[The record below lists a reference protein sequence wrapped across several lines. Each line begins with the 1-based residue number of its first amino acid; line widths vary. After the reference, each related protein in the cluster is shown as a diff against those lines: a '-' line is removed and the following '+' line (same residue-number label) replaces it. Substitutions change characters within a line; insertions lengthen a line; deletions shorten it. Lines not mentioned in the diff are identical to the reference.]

1 MLSKAKLDRGLRL
14 LPVALLLATVALR
27 VYEPAPVERLRLSV
41 FDQYQALKPRESTE
55 LPVRVLD
62 IDEKSLE
69 KFGQWPWPRIR
80 LAEIIDLLSESGAG
94 AVLLDVLISE
104 PDRLSPSRVAE
115 MLPDEPWGNAFS
127 YSISEHPIKP
137 GGVSDLLTMRSDRSV
152 ISKDS
157 PEQMFRNAKWEEIM
171 VEIFLRVGPSSWRI
185 LETFQVPKTIG
196 APGLEKFLEAE
207 PDLPQG
213 KISGS

>member
-1 MLSKAKLDRGLRL
+1 MSNGRSRILMKHLTTCQLSI
-14 LPVALLLATVALR
+14 ALLIPIMSCGDKESEEILSAL
-27 VYEPAPVERLRLSV
+27 
-41 FDQYQALKPRESTE
+41 E
-55 LPVRVLD
+55 LQDVVGYWAIQGQD
-62 IDEKSLE
+62 DEKNNYIHPVVRFRVVNTTSRNLE
-69 KFGQWPWPRIR
+69 YVQVM
-80 LAEIIDLLSESGAG
+80 
-94 AVLLDVLISE
+94 AVFQ
-104 PDRLSPSRVAE
+104 RE

-127 YSISEHPIKP
+127 YSISEQPIKP

-185 LETFQVPKTIG
+185 LETFQIPKTIG

>member
-1 MLSKAKLDRGLRL
+1 MSNRRSRILIKHLTTCQLAI
-14 LPVALLLATVALR
+14 ALLIPIMSCTDKESEEILSAL
-27 VYEPAPVERLRLSV
+27 
-41 FDQYQALKPRESTE
+41 E
-55 LPVRVLD
+55 LQDVVGYWAVQGQD
-62 IDEKSLE
+62 DEKNNYIHPVVRFRVVNTASRNLE
-69 KFGQWPWPRIR
+69 YVQVM
-80 LAEIIDLLSESGAG
+80 
-94 AVLLDVLISE
+94 AVFK
-104 PDRLSPSRVAE
+104 RE